1 MKKILLVHKK
11 EQFLVYVMPRKENT
25 FERVLDRA
33 IEDCKLANDKK
44 GLLEHI
50 TKSLQR
56 NGFKVLDL
64 SDLEV
69 RKV

>member
-11 EQFLVYVMPRKENT
+11 EQLLVYVMPKKQET
-25 FERVLDRA
+25 FEFVLKRA
-33 IEDCKLANDKK
+33 VNDCEIAHDER
-44 GLLEHI
+44 GFAEHI

-64 SDLEV
+64 SDIEV
-69 RKV
+69 RKI